1 MIKSFKFIAFWEG
14 VSLLLLLLVAMPLKY
29 IWQMPQMVSV
39 VGMAHGVLFLAYV
52 VLAFMVYSE
61 LKWSLKTL
69 AVVLLA
75 SIVPFGTFY
84 IEKKYLSTLKN

>member
-14 VSLLLLLLVAMPLKY
+14 VSLLLLLFIAMPLKY

-69 AVVLLA
+69 AIVLLA
-75 SIVPFGTFY
+75 SIIPFGTFY